1 MSVLVAD
8 RGIKIGAEHV
18 KKLGFSIA
26 VAAATG
32 LLTAGAATAQ
42 LAEGLF
48 GGNSS
53 LQETYIPTIWVDPDG
68 CEHWVFD
75 DGVEGFMTPNV
86 TRDGLPVCQRG
97 NTCLVENSDQLF
109 EVGSAVI
116 SDEGRARLEEF
127 FRSQTAAEYLISGH
141 TDADGSDAANLA
153 LGQARADAVAG
164 IARSVGAGSA
174 ATRSYG
180 ERVPIASNDTDEGK
194 AQNRRVEIQCV
205 ADNVGGKL

>member
-1 MSVLVAD
+1 
-8 RGIKIGAEHV
+8 V
-18 KKLGFSIA
+18 KNNFGF
-26 VAAATG
+26 VAAVVMSG
-32 LLTAGAATAQ
+32 FLTTGAATAQ

-48 GGNSS
+48 GGNAT
-53 LQETYIPTIWVDPDG
+53 LQETYIPTVWVDPDG

-109 EVGSAVI
+109 QTGSAVI
-116 SDEGRARLEEF
+116 SDEGRARLEEI
-127 FRSQTAAEYLISGH
+127 FRTQSAAEYLISGH
-141 TDADGSDAANLA
+141 TDSDGSDAANLA
-153 LGQARADAVAG
+153 LGQARADAVAD
-164 IARSVGAGSA
+164 IARAVGAASA
-174 ATRSYG
+174 ATRTYG
-180 ERVPIASNDTDEGK
+180 ERVPIASKETEEGK